1 VALEAIRGEVTF
13 DELAIKYSVSK
24 SLISNWRKELLER
37 GKEVFNSGKRKEE
50 APQESKLYQKIGE
63 LNMEVDFLKKF
74 LGAHG
79 LI

>member
-1 VALEAIRGEVTF
+1 M
-13 DELAIKYSVSK
+13 AIKYSVSK

-37 GKEVFNSGKRKEE
+37 GKDVFNSGKRKAE